1 MNQVMYNIRIQYFQ
15 RKQMDETFTYR
26 GPSLLTTANTIFV
39 AIVDGF
45 WIIMS
50 KQSVADDSFIHF
62 ILRSFMVVEKV
73 LF

>member
-45 WIIMS
+45 
-50 KQSVADDSFIHF
+50 
-62 ILRSFMVVEKV
+62 
-73 LF
+73 